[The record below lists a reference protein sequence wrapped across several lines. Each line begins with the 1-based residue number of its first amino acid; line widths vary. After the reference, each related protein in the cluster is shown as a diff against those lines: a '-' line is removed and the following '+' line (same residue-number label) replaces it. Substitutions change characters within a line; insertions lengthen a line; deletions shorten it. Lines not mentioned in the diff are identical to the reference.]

1 MRSPETKMSPAPAA
15 TGRGT
20 KAQHNMHISERSGTP
35 ERTAA
40 VDARRALKQA
50 RRALGAA
57 LAQGEPHP
65 ELVAA
70 AELVAEAVRPQ

>member
-20 KAQHNMHISERSGTP
+20 KAQHNKRISESSGSP

-40 VDARRALKQA
+40 VDARRVLKQA

-57 LAQGEPHP
+57 LAQGHP
-65 ELVAA
+65 PPDLVAA
-70 AELVAEAVRPQ
+70 AELVTEAGGTK